1 VNDSSTE
8 LPSAATRRPAT
19 DEGTHTGAAAAASIE
34 PKATDPVGR
43 SVVQIGP
50 FHPLLEEP
58 VGFALTVEGERVVA
72 IDARMDY
79 IHKGIE
85 RLAQQRTYD
94 MIPILLERICG
105 ICSVTHSVCFCNAVE
120 DLLGVEVPPRAR
132 YIRTIIGELERV
144 HSHLLW
150 VGLAGHFIGYN
161 TVFMWA
167 WKYREPVCDVFEML
181 TGHRQN
187 SALPMV
193 GGVRRDIQAQHLPA
207 ARKVLDEVDEK
218 VQMLTAAVLDD
229 PVLAARLKGV
239 GVLTPQQVVDY
250 GVVGPTARASG
261 VATDVR
267 RDDPYAAYAELDW
280 KVITA
285 PEGDVFAKAVVR
297 LLELRESISIL
308 RQAFDRLPAGDLNLG
323 LLHVPRG
330 EGLGRYEAPRGEDVH
345 YVRSNGTNMPERLKV
360 RAPSFTNIA
369 SFQASCL
376 GASIADVTITLA
388 ACDPCYSCTERTAV
402 VVDGGGRI
410 VGTFRDLLQQSR
422 ARTQALAREFGRR
435 PDLDL
440 PELP

>member
-1 VNDSSTE
+1 VRA
-8 LPSAATRRPAT
+8 PSTRRV
-19 DEGTHTGAAAAASIE
+19 IN
-34 PKATDPVGR
+34 
-43 SVVQIGP
+43 IGP

-58 VGFALTVEGERVVA
+58 VGFALTVEGERVVQV
-72 IDARMDY
+72 DARMDY
-79 IHKGIE
+79 IHKGLE
-85 RLAQQRTYD
+85 RLAQARTYD

-120 DLLGVEVPPRAR
+120 DLLGVEIPPRAR

-167 WKYREPVCDVFEML
+167 WRYREPVCDVFEML

-193 GGVRRDIQAQHLPA
+193 GGVRRDIAEKYLPE
-207 ARKVLDEVDEK
+207 ARKVLDMVEGK
-218 VQMLTAAVLDD
+218 VRMLTGAVLDD

-239 GVLTPQQVVDY
+239 GVLSAQQVLDY

-261 VATDVR
+261 VDTDVR
-267 RDDPYAAYAELDW
+267 RDDPYAAYPELDW
-280 KVITA
+280 KVVTGSA
-285 PEGDVFAKAVVR
+285 GDVFEKAVVR
-297 LLELRESISIL
+297 LLELRQSLHIL
-308 RQAFDRLPAGDLNLG
+308 RQAFDRLPKGDLNLG
-323 LLHVPRG
+323 VLHVPRG
-330 EGLGRYEAPRGEDVH
+330 EGVGRYEAPRGEDIH

-369 SFQASCL
+369 SFKASCL

-402 VVDGGGRI
+402 VKNLDNGREE
-410 VGTFRDLLQQSR
+410 TLSR
-422 ARTQALAREFGRR
+422 LVQRSREKTAGLAAAMGRR

-440 PELP
+440 PGE

>member
-1 VNDSSTE
+1 M
-8 LPSAATRRPAT
+8 SATGTRR
-19 DEGTHTGAAAAASIE
+19 I
-34 PKATDPVGR
+34 VN
-43 SVVQIGP
+43 IGP

-58 VGFALTVEGERVVA
+58 VGFALTVEGERVVHV
-72 IDARMDY
+72 DARMDY

-105 ICSVTHSVCFCNAVE
+105 ICSVTHSVCFCHAVE
-120 DLLGVEVPPRAR
+120 DLLGIEIPPRAK
-132 YIRTIIGELERV
+132 YIRTIIGELERL

-161 TVFMWA
+161 TVFMWS
-167 WKYREPVCDVFEML
+167 WRYREPVCDVFEML

-193 GGVRRDIQAQHLPA
+193 GGVRRDIPERYLPD
-207 ARKVLDEVDEK
+207 ARKALDTLDGK
-218 VQMLTAAVLDD
+218 VRMLTDAVMDD
-229 PVLAARLKGV
+229 PVLAARLAGV

-261 VATDVR
+261 VDTDVR
-267 RDDPYAAYAELDW
+267 RDDPYAAYDELDW
-280 KVITA
+280 NVITRTG
-285 PEGDVFAKAVVR
+285 GDVFQKAVVR
-297 LLELRESISIL
+297 LLELTESIRIL
-308 RQAFDRLPAGDLNLG
+308 RQALDRLPAGEINLG
-323 LLHVPRG
+323 LQHVPRG
-330 EGLGRYEAPRGEDVH
+330 EGIGRYEAPRGEDIH

-369 SFQASCL
+369 SFKASCL
-376 GASIADVTITLA
+376 GAQIADVTITLA

-402 VVDGGGRI
+402 VRNLDTGREESLAEL
-410 VGTFRDLLQQSR
+410 VERSR
-422 ARTQALAREFGRR
+422 AETRRLATEMGRR

-440 PELP
+440 PGE

>member
-1 VNDSSTE
+1 MS
-8 LPSAATRRPAT
+8 
-19 DEGTHTGAAAAASIE
+19 
-34 PKATDPVGR
+34 DPR
-43 SVVQIGP
+43 SRQVIQIGP

-58 VGFALTVEGERVVA
+58 VGFSLTVEGEKVVA
-72 IDARMDY
+72 VEARMDY
-79 IHKGIE
+79 IHKGLE
-85 RLAQQRTYD
+85 RLAQERTYD

-120 DLLGVEVPPRAR
+120 DLLGVEIPPRAR

-187 SALPMV
+187 AALPMV
-193 GGVRRDIQAQHLPA
+193 GGVRRDIPEEYFPE
-207 ARKVLDEVDEK
+207 ARKVLDQLEGQVT
-218 VQMLTAAVLDD
+218 MLTKAVLDD
-229 PVLAARLKGV
+229 PVLHARLRGV
-239 GVLTPQQVVDY
+239 GVLTPEAVLSY

-261 VATDVR
+261 VDTDVR
-267 RDDPYAAYAELDW
+267 RDDPYAAYPELDW

-285 PEGDVFAKAVVR
+285 PSGDVFDKAVVR
-297 LLELRESISIL
+297 LLELQESIKIL
-308 RQAFDRLPAGDLNLG
+308 RQAFDRLPKGPLNLG
-323 LLHVPRG
+323 LLRVPKG

-360 RAPSFTNIA
+360 RAPSYTNIA
-369 SFQASCL
+369 SFTASCV
-376 GASIADVTITLA
+376 GASLADVTITLA

-402 VVDGGGRI
+402 VRGRDGRT
-410 VGTFRDLLQQSR
+410 VETFSDLVRRSQAKTR
-422 ARTQALAREFGRR
+422 ALAEGFGRR
-435 PDLDL
+435 PDLVL
-440 PELP
+440 PRE

>member
-1 VNDSSTE
+1 MKA
-8 LPSAATRRPAT
+8 PSTRR
-19 DEGTHTGAAAAASIE
+19 
-34 PKATDPVGR
+34 
-43 SVVQIGP
+43 VVNIGP

-58 VGFALTVEGERVVA
+58 VGFALTVEGERVVQV
-72 IDARMDY
+72 DARMDY
-79 IHKGIE
+79 IHKGLE
-85 RLAQQRTYD
+85 RLAQARTYD

-105 ICSVTHSVCFCNAVE
+105 ICSVTHSVCFCHAVE
-120 DLLGVEVPPRAR
+120 DLLGVEIPPRAR

-167 WKYREPVCDVFEML
+167 WRYREPVCDVFEML

-193 GGVRRDIQAQHLPA
+193 GGVRRDIAEKYLPE
-207 ARKVLDEVDEK
+207 ARKVLDMVEGK
-218 VQMLTAAVLDD
+218 VRMLTGAVLDD

-239 GVLTPQQVVDY
+239 GVLSAQQVLDY

-261 VATDVR
+261 VDTDVR
-267 RDDPYAAYAELDW
+267 RDDPYAAYPELDW
-280 KVITA
+280 KVVTGSA
-285 PEGDVFAKAVVR
+285 GDVFEKAVVR
-297 LLELRESISIL
+297 LLELRQSLHIL
-308 RQAFDRLPAGDLNLG
+308 RQAFDRLPKGDLNLG
-323 LLHVPRG
+323 VLHIPRG
-330 EGLGRYEAPRGEDVH
+330 EGIGRYEAPRGEDIH

-369 SFQASCL
+369 SFKASCL

-402 VVDGGGRI
+402 VKNLDTGREE
-410 VGTFRDLLQQSR
+410 TLSR
-422 ARTQALAREFGRR
+422 LVQRSREKTASLAAAMGRR

-440 PELP
+440 PGE

>member
-1 VNDSSTE
+1 MRA
-8 LPSAATRRPAT
+8 PSTRRV
-19 DEGTHTGAAAAASIE
+19 IN
-34 PKATDPVGR
+34 
-43 SVVQIGP
+43 IGP

-58 VGFALTVEGERVVA
+58 VGFALTVEGERVVQV
-72 IDARMDY
+72 DARMDY
-79 IHKGIE
+79 IHKGLE
-85 RLAQQRTYD
+85 RLAQARTYD

-120 DLLGVEVPPRAR
+120 DLLGVEIPPRAR

-167 WKYREPVCDVFEML
+167 WRYREPVCDVFEML

-193 GGVRRDIQAQHLPA
+193 GGVRRDIAEKYLPE
-207 ARKVLDEVDEK
+207 ARKVLDMVEGK
-218 VQMLTAAVLDD
+218 VRMLTGAVLDD

-239 GVLTPQQVVDY
+239 GVLSAQQVLDY

-261 VATDVR
+261 VDTDVR

-280 KVITA
+280 KVITGSA
-285 PEGDVFAKAVVR
+285 GDVFEKAVVR
-297 LLELRESISIL
+297 LLELRQSLHIL
-308 RQAFDRLPAGDLNLG
+308 RQAFDRLPKGDLNLG
-323 LLHVPRG
+323 VLHIPRG
-330 EGLGRYEAPRGEDVH
+330 EGIGRYEAPRGEDIH

-369 SFQASCL
+369 SFKASCL

-402 VVDGGGRI
+402 VKNLDTGREE
-410 VGTFRDLLQQSR
+410 TLSR
-422 ARTQALAREFGRR
+422 LVQRSREKTASLAAAMGRR

-440 PELP
+440 PGE

>member
-1 VNDSSTE
+1 M
-8 LPSAATRRPAT
+8 SAPETRR
-19 DEGTHTGAAAAASIE
+19 IIN
-34 PKATDPVGR
+34 
-43 SVVQIGP
+43 IGP

-58 VGFALTVEGERVVA
+58 VGFTLTVEGERVVQV
-72 IDARMDY
+72 DARMDY

-105 ICSVTHSVCFCNAVE
+105 ICSVTHSVCFCQAVE
-120 DLLGVEVPPRAR
+120 DLLGIEIPARAR
-132 YIRTIIGELERV
+132 YIRTIIGELERL

-167 WKYREPVCDVFEML
+167 WRYREPVCDVFEML

-193 GGVRRDIQAQHLPA
+193 GGVRRDIPEKYLPD
-207 ARKVLDEVDEK
+207 ARRVLDMLDGK
-218 VQMLTAAVLDD
+218 VHMLTAAVLDD
-229 PVLAARLKGV
+229 PVLAARLAGV
-239 GVLTPQQVVDY
+239 GVLTPQQVLDY

-267 RDDPYAAYAELDW
+267 RDEPYAAYAELDW
-280 KVITA
+280 KVITRSA
-285 PEGDVFAKAVVR
+285 GDVFDKAVVR
-297 LLELRESISIL
+297 LLELTESIGIL
-308 RQAFDRLPAGDLNLG
+308 RQALDRLPPGAINLG
-323 LLHVPRG
+323 LQHIPRG
-330 EGLGRYEAPRGEDVH
+330 EGVGRYEAPRGEDIH

-360 RAPSFTNIA
+360 RAPSFTNIP
-369 SFQASCL
+369 SFKASCL
-376 GASIADVTITLA
+376 GAQVADVTITLA

-402 VVDGGGRI
+402 VRNLDTGREE
-410 VGTFRDLLQQSR
+410 TLSDLVERSR
-422 ARTQALAREFGRR
+422 AETRRVADAMGRR

-440 PELP
+440 PGE

>member
-1 VNDSSTE
+1 MSTSTTE
-8 LPSAATRRPAT
+8 PRAA
-19 DEGTHTGAAAAASIE
+19 GA
-34 PKATDPVGR
+34 DDR

-58 VGFALTVEGERVVA
+58 VGFELTVEGERVVA
-72 IDARMDY
+72 VDARMDY

-120 DLLGVEVPPRAR
+120 DLLGVEPPPRAR

-187 SALPMV
+187 SAIPLV
-193 GGVRRDIQAQHLPA
+193 GGVRRDLRVEYLPE
-207 ARKVLDEVDEK
+207 ARRVLDELDGQVR
-218 VQMLTAAVLDD
+218 MLTEAVLDD
-229 PVLAARLKGV
+229 PVLAARLRGV

-267 RDDPYAAYAELDW
+267 RDDPYAAYGELDW
-280 KVITA
+280 QVITA

-297 LLELRESISIL
+297 LLELAESIKIL
-308 RQAFDRLPAGDLNLG
+308 RQAFDRLPGGDLSLG
-323 LLHVPRG
+323 IRHVPAG
-330 EGLGRYEAPRGEDVH
+330 EGIGRYEAPRGEDVH

-369 SFQASCL
+369 SFQASCI

-388 ACDPCYSCTERTAV
+388 ACDPCYSCTERTIVVRDAAGGEARAV
-402 VVDGGGRI
+402 GDLIARSQRETRRIAAELGRPADLVLPAGG
-410 VGTFRDLLQQSR
+410 
-422 ARTQALAREFGRR
+422 AR
-435 PDLDL
+435 
-440 PELP
+440 

>member
-1 VNDSSTE
+1 VSDPN
-8 LPSAATRRPAT
+8 TRN
-19 DEGTHTGAAAAASIE
+19 
-34 PKATDPVGR
+34 
-43 SVVQIGP
+43 VVQIGP

-58 VGFALTVEGERVVA
+58 VGFSLTVEGERVVA
-72 IDARMDY
+72 VDARMDY
-79 IHKGIE
+79 IHKGLE
-85 RLAQQRTYD
+85 RLAQDRTYD

-120 DLLGVEVPPRAR
+120 DVLGIDIPPRAA
-132 YIRTIIGELERV
+132 YIRTIIGELERL

-193 GGVRRDIQAQHLPA
+193 GGVRRDIPVEYLPE
-207 ARKVLDEVDEK
+207 ARKVLDEVDAK
-218 VQMLTAAVLDD
+218 VKMLTEAVLDD

-239 GVLTPQQVVDY
+239 GVLTPKDVVDY

-267 RDDPYAAYAELDW
+267 RDEPYAAYGELDW
-280 KVITA
+280 DVVTA

-297 LLELRESISIL
+297 LLELTESVKIL
-308 RQAFDRLPAGDLNLG
+308 RQAFDRLPGGELNLG
-323 LLHVPRG
+323 VLHVPRG
-330 EGLGRYEAPRGEDVH
+330 EGVGRYEAPRGEDVH
-345 YVRSNGTNMPERLKV
+345 YLRSNGTNMPERLKV
-360 RAPSFTNIA
+360 RAPSYTNIP
-369 SFQASCL
+369 SFKVSCI
-376 GASIADVTITLA
+376 GAAIADVTITLA

-402 VVDGGGRI
+402 VTDADGET
-410 VGTFRDLLQQSR
+410 VATFDDLLRRSR
-422 ARTQALAREFGRR
+422 EKTAEIAREMGR
-435 PDLDL
+435 PADLDL
-440 PELP
+440 RIR